1 MFGELI
7 PRGGGDPIP
16 LLKETLSIG
25 RRESADIV
33 LRFPNVSA
41 SHCSLNLEAGY
52 WYVEDSG
59 SSNGTKVNGVKVK
72 RQRIAPGD
80 TLAVA
85 KHEFTLQYEPARLGA
100 KAIPADLD
108 SLQQDVFGRSLLQRA
123 GLESKPGDPPR
134 SRRRP

>member
-41 SHCSLNLEAGY
+41 SHCSLTLEAGY

-59 SSNGTKVNGVKVK
+59 SSNGTKVNGLKVK

-100 KAIPADLD
+100 KSIPADLH
-108 SLQQDVFGRSLLQRA
+108 SLQQHVFGRTLLQRT
-123 GLESKPGDPPR
+123 GLESKTRDPPP
-134 SRRRP
+134 SQLRP